1 MPDDPAALKIV
12 GFRIGAKHTVNL
24 GNYNNIQIEAAL
36 DIVVQEGADLADL
49 RTQAQATL
57 RSFLE
62 ETYKAQR
69 RGTNGQQQQGGNGR

>member
-49 RTQAQATL
+49 RDKAQTML

-62 ETYKAQR
+62 ETYKRQR
-69 RGTNGQQQQGGNGR
+69 MQRNGQQQGGNGH

>member
-1 MPDDPAALKIV
+1 MSDPKPEGLNIV

-36 DIVVQEGADLADL
+36 DIVVQEGADLTDL
-49 RTQAQATL
+49 RDKAQTML

-62 ETYKAQR
+62 ETYKRQR
-69 RGTNGQQQQGGNGR
+69 MPARDQQQGNGR